1 MYLENIFAKFISI
14 LFSLK
19 DVLKRLN
26 NKKLFVT
33 SILEASNKFIIFIF
47 GANFSLPLFI
57 SFIIFS
63 FSRIKSFKYFN
74 RLFLYCEK
82 N

>member
-26 NKKLFVT
+26 NKKLFGT

-47 GANFSLPLFI
+47 GANFSL
-57 SFIIFS
+57 
-63 FSRIKSFKYFN
+63 RG
-74 RLFLYCEK
+74 
-82 N
+82 